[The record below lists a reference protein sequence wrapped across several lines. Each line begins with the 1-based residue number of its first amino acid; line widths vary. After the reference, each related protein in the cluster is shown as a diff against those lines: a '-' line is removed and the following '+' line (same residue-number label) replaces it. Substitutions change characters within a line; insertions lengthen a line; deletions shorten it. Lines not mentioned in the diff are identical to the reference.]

1 MTSGLLPIGA
11 IAGPQGLKGHLKVKP
26 FTQMPQTLAAYGP
39 VSLDD
44 GRKLTLSI
52 MSVNAKGLVIARA
65 AEVQD
70 RDAAAS
76 LRGQTLYI
84 GRECLPDLA
93 DDEFYH
99 ADLLGAAVITEDGT
113 ALGTIIALHDFGV
126 GEIVEV
132 GVNSGPSVM
141 LPFNNDVIIDVD
153 LAAHQVR
160 LSVPDGYLDA
170 EPAKD

>member
-1 MTSGLLPIGA
+1 VTSGLLPIGA

-76 LRGQTLYI
+76 LRGQTL
-84 GRECLPDLA
+84 
-93 DDEFYH
+93 
-99 ADLLGAAVITEDGT
+99 
-113 ALGTIIALHDFGV
+113 
-126 GEIVEV
+126 
-132 GVNSGPSVM
+132 
-141 LPFNNDVIIDVD
+141 
-153 LAAHQVR
+153 
-160 LSVPDGYLDA
+160 
-170 EPAKD
+170 